1 MALVNM
7 TEVIV
12 RKRLSDMLENMDCCK
27 CEQCYLDMLALAL
40 NQLPAVYVNSHQ
52 GELISRVNSGTIQKT
67 IDMDVAVIKA
77 INIVSAS
84 PHRSAPAAQP
94 VQEKPENAPEQ

>member
-40 NQLPAVYVNSHQ
+40 NQLPAMYVNSHQ

-67 IDMDVAVIKA
+67 IDMD
-77 INIVSAS
+77 SAS

-94 VQEKPENAPEQ
+94 VQEKPENASEQ